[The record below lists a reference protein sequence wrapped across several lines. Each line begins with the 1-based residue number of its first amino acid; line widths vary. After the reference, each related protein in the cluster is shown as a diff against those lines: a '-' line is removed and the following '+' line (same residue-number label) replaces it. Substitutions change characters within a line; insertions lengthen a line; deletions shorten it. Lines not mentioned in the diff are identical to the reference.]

1 MQIRRLNL
9 TAFGNTQSMKRTTF
23 ILSLIFAAMALTMIF
38 SSCNA
43 KDAQLE
49 TLASNC
55 IRIHIRANS
64 NGEEDQ
70 AIKLKVRDAVTTY
83 LTTLL
88 EGCKTKQ
95 DAFLLLDKNKE
106 NLVEIANSTLKQSN
120 FAYKS
125 RVRLTNEYFP
135 DREYDGYVFPA
146 GNYDAL
152 IIELGSGKGD
162 NWWCV
167 AFPPLC
173 FVPSGNGGEKVV
185 YKSWIKETLD
195 KLFGKK

>member
-1 MQIRRLNL
+1 
-9 TAFGNTQSMKRTTF
+9 MKRTTLL
-23 ILSLIFAAMALTMIF
+23 ILSLIFAVIALTIVF
-38 SSCNA
+38 SSCAANST
-43 KDAQLE
+43 QLE
-49 TLASNC
+49 TLSENC

-64 NGEEDQ
+64 NDSEDQ
-70 AIKLKVRDAVTTY
+70 AVKLKVRDAITAY

-88 EGCKTKQ
+88 EGCKTKR
-95 DAFLLLDKNKE
+95 DAFNLLNTNKE
-106 NLVEIANSTLKQSN
+106 NLIEIANSTLKQSD

-135 DREYDGYVFPA
+135 DREYDGYIFPA

-173 FVPSGNGGEKVV
+173 FVPSGNGGEKIV

-195 KLFGKK
+195 RLFGKK